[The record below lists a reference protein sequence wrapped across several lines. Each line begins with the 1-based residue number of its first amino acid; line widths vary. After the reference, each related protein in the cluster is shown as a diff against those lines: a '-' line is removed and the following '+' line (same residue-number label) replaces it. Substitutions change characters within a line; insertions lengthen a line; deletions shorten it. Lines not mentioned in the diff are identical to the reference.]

1 MKLIAVTDG
10 KMAEA
15 ELIKTVQ
22 AIAPYVNFIILREKQ
37 KSPRAYFTFVN
48 RLLAA
53 GVPKDRLCIHE
64 HAVICAITGVNRLH
78 LPENSLPVNKIKQ
91 LFPSLT
97 IGVSVH
103 TLPKA
108 VEAGQNGA
116 DYVMYGHV
124 YATASKKGMEPRG
137 IKQLEKIISS
147 VYLPV
152 IAIGG
157 INVTKMEEL
166 AQVNTDGIA
175 VMSAV
180 FSQENPLE
188 AVKILRE
195 VVSKSEQ
202 SS

>member
-10 KMAEA
+10 NMAEA
-15 ELIKTVQ
+15 ELVETVQ
-22 AIAPYVNFIILREKQ
+22 TIAPYVDFIILREKQ
-37 KSPRAYFTFVN
+37 KSPRAYLTFVN

-53 GVPKDRLCIHE
+53 GVAKDRLCIHE

-108 VEAGQNGA
+108 VEAEQNGA

-166 AQVNTDGIA
+166 AQVNADGIA
-175 VMSAV
+175 IMSAV
-180 FSQENPLE
+180 FSQDNPLE
-188 AVKILRE
+188 AVKRLRE
-195 VVSKSEQ
+195 GVSKSEK